1 MYVMTVDYVK
11 NVEIVR
17 QIMNPTYRTVRKRLR
32 AIRKAKGLTIAEA
45 SRVARISAVTLGSW
59 ERGDRKPTLE
69 NLIHLCNRYEISIE
83 SLVKEEEPT
92 HLLMRI
98 YHTQLTQGRA

>member
-1 MYVMTVDYVK
+1 
-11 NVEIVR
+11 
-17 QIMNPTYRTVRKRLR
+17 MNPTYRTVRKRLR
-32 AIRKAKGLTIAEA
+32 AVRKAKDLTLAEA

-83 SLVKEEEPT
+83 SLVKEEEPIQM
-92 HLLMRI
+92 LMKM
-98 YHTQLTQGRA
+98 YHKQLTEEHELVG